1 MKKFIVLAV
10 AAAACY
16 TSAFAQ
22 VSNFTGYSAGVNL
35 DHTAVTTKL
44 SAGSATI
51 DGLGQQSVGATV
63 YGAYGVAVDSNT
75 VINIGATYG
84 LTNAKGGSTDD
95 GTGPLTAKAKNQY
108 SLYVEPGMLLNDKTL
123 AYGKISY
130 NSAKMELDAQGD
142 VGSKSVNGLGYG
154 LGIRTMLDKNMSL
167 NVEIKRVNYGTETV
181 LTDVDFKTTATVGSI
196 GIGYK
201 F

>member
-1 MKKFIVLAV
+1 MKKII
-10 AAAACY
+10 AAATLAI
-16 TSAFAQ
+16 TGTAFAQ
-22 VSNFTGYSAGVNL
+22 VSNFTGYSAGVNM

-51 DGLGQQSVGATV
+51 DGLGQQSVGATL
-63 YGAYGVAVDSNT
+63 YGAYGVALDNNT
-75 VINIGATYG
+75 VVNFGATYG

-95 GTGPLTAKAKNQY
+95 GSGPLTAKLKNQY

-123 AYGKISY
+123 AYGKIAY
-130 NSAKMELDAQGD
+130 NSAKIELDAQGD
-142 VGSKSVNGLGYG
+142 IGSKSINGFGYG
-154 LGIRTMLDKNMSL
+154 VGIRTMVDKNLSL
-167 NVEIKRVNYGTETV
+167 NVEIKRVNYGQETT
-181 LTDVDFKTTATVGSI
+181 LDDVGFKTTATVGSV